1 MVGGDIGADSW
12 FLCLF
17 LFIFIFIFLTFRFPS
32 FFDWVRVRE
41 SGVGKLG
48 ALDLSTRVVLFLLDF
63 SRPLGLDLAANT
75 VSFFKRNF
83 SPTFSV
89 LKIFS
94 IFNNKKIAF
103 VNSLKYQFFFFF
115 YFATI

>member
-1 MVGGDIGADSW
+1 MVMVVEKDVVNGRRGHRRRLLIPLSLS
-12 FLCLF
+12 FYF
-17 LFIFIFIFLTFRFPS
+17 YFLTFRLPS

-83 SPTFSV
+83 SP
-89 LKIFS
+89 
-94 IFNNKKIAF
+94 
-103 VNSLKYQFFFFF
+103 QFFV
-115 YFATI
+115 YFKNI

>member
-1 MVGGDIGADSW
+1 M
-12 FLCLF
+12 
-17 LFIFIFIFLTFRFPS
+17 
-32 FFDWVRVRE
+32 RVRE

-83 SPTFSV
+83 SPNFLCI
-89 LKIFS
+89 LKIFN
-94 IFNNKKIAF
+94 IFNHKKVAF
-103 VNSLKYQFFFFF
+103 VNSLKY
-115 YFATI
+115 